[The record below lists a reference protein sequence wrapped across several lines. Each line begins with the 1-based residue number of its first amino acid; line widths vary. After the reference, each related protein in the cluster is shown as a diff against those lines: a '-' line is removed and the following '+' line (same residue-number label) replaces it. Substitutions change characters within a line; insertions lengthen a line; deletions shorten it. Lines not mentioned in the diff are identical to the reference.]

1 MADNDHAS
9 RIEAQLRMDDRD
21 EEQEDDDEVVED
33 LAALD
38 GVHDVTQAGF
48 AGHDAYTVLI
58 DHAAGSMYIK
68 DLVKE
73 HELRIHNA
81 SVHPKGY
88 LKMRLV
94 SERGEN

>member
-1 MADNDHAS
+1 MSENDHAS
-9 RIEAQLRMDDRD
+9 RVEAQLRMADRD
-21 EEQEDDDEVVED
+21 EEEEEDDEVVED

-38 GVHDVTQAGF
+38 GVHDVTEAAF
-48 AGHDAYTVLI
+48 AEHDAYTVLI

-68 DLVKE
+68 DLLKE

-81 SVHPKGY
+81 SIHPKGY

-94 SERGEN
+94 SERGES